1 MGLGGPA
8 VLQQHTEVQV
18 QYICL
23 PSLGMVSAGVGTV
36 SLAPTHTIP
45 VPNPN
50 WLSALNDKKGQKA
63 QSLDKEVKMRDM
75 RTTTLT
81 NLGTRPRKSTQ
92 ECFPVHLVGCLG
104 RVPHVQ
110 IDCQSCVVVNTER
123 RLFTKRISK
132 ALQCLG
138 GHPKGWIV

>member
-23 PSLGMVSAGVGTV
+23 PSLGVVSAGVGTV

-75 RTTTLT
+75 RTTTCY
-81 NLGTRPRKSTQ
+81 STYRY
-92 ECFPVHLVGCLG
+92 LL
-104 RVPHVQ
+104 
-110 IDCQSCVVVNTER
+110 CQSIALEALSLF
-123 RLFTKRISK
+123 RL
-132 ALQCLG
+132 A
-138 GHPKGWIV
+138 